1 MGEKSKPTHAAK
13 KPGKSI
19 KQKRAEKHAKA
30 EFASTHLD
38 IHALAKRH

>member
-1 MGEKSKPTHAAK
+1 MGEKSKPTHAAR

-30 EFASTHLD
+30 GFAATHLD
-38 IHALAKRH
+38 IHELAKRH